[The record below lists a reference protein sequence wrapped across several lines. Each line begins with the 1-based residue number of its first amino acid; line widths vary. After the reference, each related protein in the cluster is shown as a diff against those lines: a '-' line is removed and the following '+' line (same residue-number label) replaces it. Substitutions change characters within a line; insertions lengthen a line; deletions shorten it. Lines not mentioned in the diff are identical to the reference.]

1 MNERVTN
8 DEFYK
13 RAASSQAFAS
23 FCTDVFGLNTAQ
35 DGFTDRHQ
43 IDYLL
48 NFVHFNHRDKAL
60 QLGCGNGKVAEYIS
74 VLTDACVTGIDQSG
88 QAIANAK
95 SLCKGKTNFIV
106 AGAERADI
114 PHNEYSA
121 IFLID
126 TELSRT
132 NMREN
137 LERIHDRLM
146 SGGRLGI
153 FYTEHIR
160 DPRYQKHRLAVTE
173 TQIAHII
180 RANGWNSK
188 AVDFCDQ
195 HYALLQRKQKA
206 CDKYKKELETENNAL
221 LYETVAGSLLPAEM
235 TRKEFERRATRSLYC
250 IYK

>member
-8 DEFYK
+8 DDFYR
-13 RAASSQAFAS
+13 RAANSQAFAS

-35 DGFTDRHQ
+35 DGFTDRQQ

-48 NFVHFNHRDKAL
+48 NYVHFNNRDNAL
-60 QLGCGNGKVAEYIS
+60 QLGCGNGKVSEYIS
-74 VLTDACVTGIDQSG
+74 VQTDARVTGIDQSG

-95 SLCKGKTNFIV
+95 KLCKGKTNYIV
-106 AGAERADI
+106 ADAAIANI
-114 PHNEYSA
+114 PRNEYSA

-126 TELSRT
+126 AELSRT
-132 NMREN
+132 YMREH
-137 LERIHDRLM
+137 LESIHDSLM
-146 SGGRLGI
+146 PGGRLGI

-195 HYALLQRKQKA
+195 HYALLQRKRTA
-206 CDKYKKELETENNAL
+206 CEKYRKELETEDNSM
-221 LYETVAGSLLPAEM
+221 LYETVSGSLLPGEM